1 MQTSSLKLYASPNFA
16 PCISGSTE
24 NFFIDLEFKLL
35 TTGLQNI
42 GQNVN
47 SLTYACNNFTNISDF
62 LQQTTNQNNTAVLG
76 ASGITPTKDLIF
88 SIPTNSIYFQAISY
102 NLNFVEDSFY
112 SFLSYFIGN
121 SVFLAFM
128 FLVFFGGLYI
138 YYCEKKQNMIF
149 KKEILVG
156 LTLGMWHIY
165 QTFYRKNNYNI
176 KSITARI
183 FNLIIIFFFCW
194 LTLYLVCIIVI
205 NRYRSFTNR
214 KSVNSE
220 IFKFSEVLLHEK
232 YLNFFSNYDLY
243 IKTYD
248 NNKKMNEIVDF
259 LKNNQDFI
267 LIGDSF
273 TIKEI
278 LKISCDFQVISPN
291 FRYLSSVIIMYNNL
305 QNIKTM
311 DFINRAIISAKNDAN
326 YSNFLKNS
334 SFYSNNC
341 GFSFPIFFS
350 TFTEINQITYTNL
363 LDVFILTVSG
373 IALAIIAVIFS
384 KKALVY
390 FHKKKKVKKMLKELN
405 SSETRLLK
413 LTDIFFKKQK
423 EKTLNILNAL
433 ENELKNFSVKEEKCL
448 EYLQSIHDWFEG
460 NFYKNILISRNIEKN
475 SNKSS

>member
-1 MQTSSLKLYASPNFA
+1 MQTSSLKLYASPNFT

-24 NFFIDLEFKLL
+24 NFFVDLELKLL

-42 GQNVN
+42 GQNIN
-47 SLTYACNNFTNISDF
+47 SLTYGCNNFTNISDF
-62 LQQTTNQNNTAVLG
+62 LQQTNNQNNTAVLG
-76 ASGITPTKDLIF
+76 ALGIVPGKDLIF
-88 SIPTNSIYFQAISY
+88 SIPTNSLYFQAISY

-165 QTFYRKNNYNI
+165 QIFYRKNNYNI
-176 KSITARI
+176 KSITGRI
-183 FNLIIIFFFCW
+183 FNMIIMFFFSW
-194 LTLYLVCIIVI
+194 LTLYLICIIVI

-214 KSVNSE
+214 KAVNSE

-232 YLNFFSNYDLY
+232 YLNYFSSYDFF
-243 IKTYD
+243 IKTYE
-248 NNKKMNEIVDF
+248 NTMKMKDIVDF
-259 LKNNQDFI
+259 LKNNPDFA
-267 LIGDSF
+267 LIADSL
-273 TIKEI
+273 TIREI

-305 QNIKTM
+305 ENIKAM
-311 DFINRAIISAKNDAN
+311 DIINRAIISAKNDVN
-326 YSNFLKNS
+326 YSNFQKNS
-334 SFYSNNC
+334 NFYSNNC
-341 GFSFPIFFS
+341 GFSFPIFYS

-363 LDVFILTVSG
+363 LDVFILTISG

-390 FHKKKKVKKMLKELN
+390 FHKKKKVKKLLKELN

-413 LTDIFFKKQK
+413 ITDIFFKKQK
-423 EKTLNILNAL
+423 EKTLNILSAL
-433 ENELKNFSVKEEKCL
+433 ENDLKNFNSKEEKCL

-460 NFYKNILISRNIEKN
+460 NIFKNILFTRNMEKN
-475 SNKSS
+475 SNIN